1 MRPSR
6 TKLYSSSR
14 LWRCSGAAS
23 ARGGIGC
30 STRLK
35 RVSVSAPGIMK
46 RTPMVCS
53 VTDSPSVGPM
63 IFGEAIVDIGGAPR
77 ESMDSGV
84 R

>member
-1 MRPSR
+1 MRPSS

-23 ARGGIGC
+23 PRGGIGC
-30 STRLK
+30 STRL
-35 RVSVSAPGIMK
+35 RRLSVSAPGIMK

-63 IFGEAIVDIGGAPR
+63 IVGVVVV
-77 ESMDSGV
+77 SMALSPSY
-84 R
+84 